1 MKKVVTILLAVLT
14 IGVTGAFKTQDDN
27 SCDAAKLK
35 NEVKPKLDPDFKYD
49 SSKITR
55 ISTSSDNQVKEI
67 EVPLFIG
74 EKYRFV
80 FNAKAAPKDVEIEIY
95 NKPNGSSKR
104 KLMYSSKKDKAV
116 DGIFIYEPDKS
127 KKMYINYNIPSTSSA
142 QRGCLVFLLGYKI

>member
-1 MKKVVTILLAVLT
+1 MKKVVTIVLAVLT
-14 IGVTGAFKTQDDN
+14 IGLTGAFKTQDDN

-67 EVPLFIG
+67 EDPLFIG

-80 FNAKAAPKDVEIEIY
+80 FKAKAAPKDVEIEIY

-104 KLMYSSKKDKAV
+104 KLMY
-116 DGIFIYEPDKS
+116 
-127 KKMYINYNIPSTSSA
+127 
-142 QRGCLVFLLGYKI
+142 